1 MNKFI
6 KKADILLVLLLLI
19 VCAVLLIP
27 KYTDKS
33 QVKAVVYKNGEIVK
47 EIDLSAVKEPYEFD
61 LNSTPK
67 AKLRVENGSIR
78 YSYAECHD
86 KLCINSG
93 KLSNP
98 GDTAACLPSKTL
110 VVIEGEKDGEAPDVI
125 TY

>member
-6 KKADILLVLLLLI
+6 KKADILLVLLLLVI
-19 VCAVLLIP
+19 SAALLIP
-27 KYTDKS
+27 KYIDKS
-33 QVKAVVYKNGEIVK
+33 RVKAVIYKDGKVVK

-86 KLCINSG
+86 RLCINSG
-93 KLSNP
+93 EPSKP

-110 VVIEGEKDGEAPDVI
+110 VVIEGEKDSEAPDVI

>member
-6 KKADILLVLLLLI
+6 KKADILLVLLLLVI
-19 VCAVLLIP
+19 SAALLIP
-27 KYTDKS
+27 KYIDKS
-33 QVKAVVYKNGEIVK
+33 RVKAVIYKDGKVVK

-86 KLCINSG
+86 RLCINSG
-93 KLSNP
+93 ELSKP

-110 VVIEGEKDGEAPDVI
+110 VVIEGEKDSEAPDVI

>member
-6 KKADILLVLLLLI
+6 KKADILLVLLLLVI
-19 VCAVLLIP
+19 CAALLIP
-27 KYTDKS
+27 KYIDKS
-33 QVKAVVYKNGEIVK
+33 QVKAVIYKDGKVVK
-47 EIDLSAVKEPYEFD
+47 EIDLSAVDEPYELD
-61 LNSTPK
+61 LESTPK
-67 AKLRVENGSIR
+67 AKLKVENGSIR

-93 KLSNP
+93 ELSKP

-110 VVIEGEKDGEAPDVI
+110 VVIEGEKGSEAPDVI